1 MQKARLPFGVNNNYN
16 SIVSEAI
23 LYLIGEKQIM
33 LKFIKKIFLFLFV
46 LLLQLLLAVIFQ
58 AIILE
63 FITNGEALSL

>member
-1 MQKARLPFGVNNNYN
+1 
-16 SIVSEAI
+16 
-23 LYLIGEKQIM
+23 M